1 MKGVRLESLDI
12 SLNTWSLIVFFSQV
26 MMMLSIF
33 IMIANTTIGS
43 FILMTSFWLISQ
55 FTFLFYGIFTDQ
67 IGFVFLFVFNVIL
80 TIIGIFVK
88 LDNVEGWEEN
98 E

>member
-1 MKGVRLESLDI
+1 
-12 SLNTWSLIVFFSQV
+12 
-26 MMMLSIF
+26 MMMFSIF
-33 IMIANTTIGS
+33 IMIANATVGS

-67 IGFVFLFVFNVIL
+67 IGFVFLFAFNVIL
-80 TIIGIFVK
+80 TIIGIFIK
-88 LDNVEGWEEN
+88 LDNVETWEEN

>member
-1 MKGVRLESLDI
+1 
-12 SLNTWSLIVFFSQV
+12 

-33 IMIANTTIGS
+33 IMLANATFGS

-67 IGFVFLFVFNVIL
+67 IGFVFLFVFNLIL

-88 LDNVEGWEEN
+88 LDNVTSWEED

>member
-1 MKGVRLESLDI
+1 
-12 SLNTWSLIVFFSQV
+12 
-26 MMMLSIF
+26 MMMFSIF
-33 IMIANTTIGS
+33 IMIANATVGS

-67 IGFVFLFVFNVIL
+67 IGFVFLFAFNLIL
-80 TIIGIFVK
+80 TIIGIFIK
-88 LDNVEGWEEN
+88 LDNVETWEEN